1 MGIEP
6 ICDQLLFLQGIS
18 LRRYTTILPTSERQD
33 LNLRPPAPK
42 AGALPTAPLSD
53 LRKMRD
59 SNPRYLSVCWFSRPV
74 HSTTLPIF
82 RWATN
87 RTRTYDRLITNQMLY
102 QLSYG
107 GYFCYSSFSGVR
119 FTTRKVYWEKS
130 ANRLRDFAISIA
142 LTSAFHNLPSSVSTI
157 VEGAV
162 YPLTWVV
169 STLHL
174 RYLRFILKSRCII
187 HFYSFPLY
195 LVTPLGLEPRTL
207 SLKVRCSNQLSYEVE
222 LWVVRDS
229 NPRPSRCKRDAL
241 NQLS

>member
-1 MGIEP
+1 
-6 ICDQLLFLQGIS
+6 
-18 LRRYTTILPTSERQD
+18 
-33 LNLRPPAPK
+33 
-42 AGALPTAPLSD
+42 
-53 LRKMRD
+53 
-59 SNPRYLSVCWFSRPV
+59 
-74 HSTTLPIF
+74 
-82 RWATN
+82 
-87 RTRTYDRLITNQMLY
+87 MLY

-119 FTTRKVYWEKS
+119 FTVEKCTEKS
-130 ANRLRDFAISIA
+130 LPIDYETSAISIA